1 MAIWIFLSVASID
14 RDYYALCF
22 FGRVASRR
30 SIYNALSVN
39 CSVHIFRIFLSE
51 SSFLGRTFFW
61 WLSGLL
67 LVDSLAF
74 LWHVIYWQRWT
85 ICSCPM
91 WMDLWLSFGSA
102 LTCGSCVCFRLGLLS
117 ALWVLLLGEL
127 LVFSCFFSAFDRA
140 SLFGACVP
148 TNLFFFTP
156 VACRVF
162 LFVGSP

>member
-1 MAIWIFLSVASID
+1 MAIWIFLSVASTD

-39 CSVHIFRIFLSE
+39 CSVHIFRIFSVRIQFPGE
-51 SSFLGRTFFW
+51 NV
-61 WLSGLL
+61 L
-67 LVDSLAF
+67 LVDSLAI

-117 ALWVLLLGEL
+117 QFGSVFVILPGSFELSFCICHALPCLILYYFVLCSLAVPATIVLLCL
-127 LVFSCFFSAFDRA
+127 CSAPA
-140 SLFGACVP
+140 
-148 TNLFFFTP
+148 
-156 VACRVF
+156 
-162 LFVGSP
+162 